1 MQLLW
6 PNFVCEKRTMMSS
19 LPRVRF
25 DPPINRSAG
34 RNAFPA
40 GYATAFPGFNAS
52 SWRVRCSRLQVG
64 TLTARGN
71 RDGSSSSHSKKIPC
85 QNAAEV
91 QGNAADLERDRIAQ
105 QIHDDL
111 GGILTGLKACISV
124 AVERRSQ
131 SGFVPDPLLADASA
145 LADLAFSTV
154 RKIAYNLQ
162 PIILEQMDLWD
173 ALECQVAQLARRTGI
188 QFSYFIDAS
197 LVWIPTNEELR
208 LIVFRVICEALTNIE
223 KHANASR
230 VSMRVFAEGDS
241 LTVDVVDDGIGFH
254 HDARQR
260 LRTLGIPGMKKR
272 ALAFGGDLALSSV
285 PGGGTTVRL
294 SLPLARS
301 NGG

>member
-1 MQLLW
+1 
-6 PNFVCEKRTMMSS
+6 MMSS
-19 LPRVRF
+19 QPRVRF
-25 DPPINRSAG
+25 EPPLNPSAG
-34 RNAFPA
+34 RSAFA
-40 GYATAFPGFNAS
+40 AVHATAFPGFNTS
-52 SWRVRCSRLQVG
+52 SWRVRYSHLPVGSFAPPSNRNGSDSR
-64 TLTARGN
+64 
-71 RDGSSSSHSKKIPC
+71 HSKRNLCRNETEI
-85 QNAAEV
+85 
-91 QGNAADLERDRIAQ
+91 QGNGADLERERIAQ

-154 RKIAYNLQ
+154 RKIAYDLQ
-162 PIILEQMDLWD
+162 PVILEQMDLWD

-188 QFSYFIDAS
+188 QFAYFIDAS
-197 LVWIPTNEELR
+197 LIWIPTNQELR
-208 LIVFRVICEALTNIE
+208 LIIFRVICEALTNIE

-230 VSMRVFAEGDS
+230 VSTRVFAEGGY
-241 LTVDVVDDGIGFH
+241 LTVEVADDGIGFH
-254 HDARQR
+254 HGARQR
-260 LRTLGIPGMKKR
+260 PATLGIPGMKKR
-272 ALAFGGDLALSSV
+272 ALAFGGELAVSSV

>member
-1 MQLLW
+1 
-6 PNFVCEKRTMMSS
+6 MMSS
-19 LPRVRF
+19 LPLVRF

-34 RNAFPA
+34 QNAFPA
-40 GYATAFPGFNAS
+40 RYATAFPGFNAS
-52 SWRVRCSRLQVG
+52 SWRVRCSRSQVG
-64 TLTARGN
+64 SLTARRN
-71 RDGSSSSHSKKIPC
+71 RDDSYSSHSKNPC
-85 QNAAEV
+85 RNAAEV
-91 QGNAADLERDRIAQ
+91 QGKGADLERDRIAQ

-230 VSMRVFAEGDS
+230 VSMRVFAEDGS
-241 LTVDVVDDGIGFH
+241 VIVNVVDDGIGFH

-260 LRTLGIPGMKKR
+260 LATLGIPGMKKR
-272 ALAFGGDLALSSV
+272 ALAFGGHLALSSA